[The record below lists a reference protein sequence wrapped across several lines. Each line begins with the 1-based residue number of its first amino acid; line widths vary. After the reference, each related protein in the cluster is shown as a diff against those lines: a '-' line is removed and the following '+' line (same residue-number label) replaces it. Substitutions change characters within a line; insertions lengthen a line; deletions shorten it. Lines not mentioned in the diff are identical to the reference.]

1 MLEVVFLLAA
11 EVDVQ
16 GAYEGFERRRE
27 GGGDQ
32 FLRHLRQLEVLLAN
46 NPEMGVSLEHGKR
59 GIRKLLMPR
68 FDHGIFYT
76 VEGRRIMV
84 AAVIDLRRDPA
95 YIQSRI
101 GI

>member
-11 EVDVQ
+11 EADVQ
-16 GAYEGFERRRE
+16 GAYEWFEGQRE
-27 GGGDQ
+27 GRGDQ
-32 FLRHLRQLEVLLAN
+32 FLRHLRQLEVLLAA
-46 NPEMGVSLEHGKR
+46 NPGMGVSLGVDSR
-59 GIRKLLMPR
+59 GIRKLLLPR

>member
-1 MLEVVFLLAA
+1 
-11 EVDVQ
+11 
-16 GAYEGFERRRE
+16 
-27 GGGDQ
+27 
-32 FLRHLRQLEVLLAN
+32 
-46 NPEMGVSLEHGKR
+46 
-59 GIRKLLMPR
+59 MPR

-101 GI
+101 GL

>member
-16 GAYEGFERRRE
+16 GAYEWFEGQRE
-27 GGGDQ
+27 GRGDQ
-32 FLRHLRQLEVLLAN
+32 FLRHLRQLEVLLAA
-46 NPEMGVSLEHGKR
+46 NPGMGVSLGRGKR

>member
-1 MLEVVFLLAA
+1 VLEVVFLLAA

-16 GAYEGFERRRE
+16 GAYEWFEDQRERR
-27 GGGDQ
+27 GDQ
-32 FLRHLRQLEVLLAN
+32 FLRHLRQLEVLLAA
-46 NPEMGVSLEHGKR
+46 NPGMGVSVGR